1 MSQQLIR
8 QSILSIGEN
17 REKPRIWI
25 EGKYLEKA
33 GFNKGTK
40 ININWMSDKII
51 ITTQLDGNRIVSGKK
66 YPIIDMNTEKIKE
79 IFVSDKVKVD
89 ICYGII
95 TITKTKRENKINNL
109 LSDHS
114 AGCVFSGGGLLDE
127 AVNQSGYNIKWS
139 VEANPKYADIWQNN
153 HKGIMFN
160 GDIADFDY
168 SELEQVQLLV
178 AGIPCEPF
186 SQVRQNKEEVS
197 ENLDL
202 TMFFL
207 MIVEHVNPQ
216 KIILEEVPAYLKSEI
231 GMACIMSL
239 KRMGYKVEHKLMS
252 GTEYGQLTT
261 RKRAVIVASLT
272 DDPKFPEAFETN
284 RSMSEVLQDVND
296 PECEWFNRET
306 KGWVFDHWEN
316 QKAKGNNF
324 QSQVIT
330 KDSKSVQAITRRY
343 FAQQAGN
350 PVVGHPLSNELFRWL
365 TLTEVKRIMG
375 LPDSYDLGDTKTF
388 AGEVMGQGVL
398 VDLFKQVILVN

>member
-1 MSQQLIR
+1 MIR
-8 QSILSIGEN
+8 QTVLSIQEN
-17 REKPRIWI
+17 KSKDTPRIWI
-25 EGKYLEKA
+25 EGQYLEKA
-33 GFNKGTK
+33 GFVKGTK
-40 ININWMSDKII
+40 INLSWQSNKIEI
-51 ITTQLDGNRIVSGKK
+51 YTHQDGSKLVSGKK
-66 YPIIDMNTEKIKE
+66 YPIIDINNQQIREVFETE
-79 IFVSDKVKVD
+79 KVKVTVD
-89 ICYGII
+89 YGHISI
-95 TITKTKRENKINNL
+95 EKTKIENKKANL
-109 LSDHS
+109 LKDHS

-127 AVNQSGYNIKWS
+127 AVNQAGYNIKWS
-139 VEANPKYADIWQNN
+139 IEANKKYADIWQKN
-153 HKGIMFN
+153 HKGIMYN

-186 SQVRQNKEEVS
+186 SVVRRNKDEVS

-207 MIVEHVNPQ
+207 MVVEHVNPE

-231 GMACIMSL
+231 GIACIMAL

-272 DDPKFPEAFETN
+272 DDPQFPQETQSN

-296 PECEWFNRET
+296 SECEWFSRET
-306 KGWVFDHWEN
+306 KSWVFEHWEK
-316 QKAKGNNF
+316 QAAKGNNF
-324 QSQVIT
+324 QSQIVT
-330 KDSKSVQAITRRY
+330 KDSKSVQAITKRY

-365 TLTEVKRIMG
+365 TITEVKRIMG

-398 VDLFKQVILVN
+398 VDVFKQVILAN